1 MEMKAAIIIQA
12 RTGSMRLPGKVLLKV
27 LNKSVLEHLIE
38 RLMRVK
44 AVDRIIVAT
53 TIAQDD
59 NKIVDI
65 AVKMG
70 ISVYQG
76 SEEDVLDRFY
86 QAALRFGLKDIVR
99 ITADCP
105 LMDPSVV
112 DKGIECYFSS
122 APDYASNVLE
132 RTYPDG
138 EDVEVFSFNALQR
151 AWKEAKLLPER
162 EHVTLYIRKH
172 PEKFKLTNFKNA
184 INIADKRWTL
194 DREEDFIFV
203 KKVYEGLYPDNKYF
217 GMEDVINFLKENSG
231 TEEINKKWVK
241 QYE

>member
-1 MEMKAAIIIQA
+1 MKAAIIVQA
-12 RTGSMRLPGKVLLKV
+12 RTGSTRLPGKVLLKV
-27 LNKSVLEHLIE
+27 LDKSMLEHLIE
-38 RLMRVK
+38 RLMRAK
-44 AVDRIIVAT
+44 ASDKIIVAT
-53 TIAQDD
+53 TTAQDD
-59 NKIVDI
+59 NKIVDLT
-65 AVKMG
+65 AKMG
-70 ISVYQG
+70 VSAYQG

-99 ITADCP
+99 ITGDCP
-105 LMDPSVV
+105 LMDPSVI

-122 APDYASNVLE
+122 ASDYASNVSE

-138 EDVEVFSFNALQR
+138 EDVEVFSFNALRR

-172 PEKFKLTNFKNA
+172 PEKFKLTNFKND

-194 DREEDFIFV
+194 DREEDFIFI
-203 KKVYEGLYPDNKYF
+203 KKVYEGLYPGNKYF
-217 GMEDVINFLKENSG
+217 GIEDIISFLEENSG
-231 TEEINKKWVK
+231 LEEINKKWVK

>member
-1 MEMKAAIIIQA
+1 MKATIIVQA
-12 RTGSMRLPGKVLLKV
+12 RTGSTRLPGKVLLKV

-38 RLMRVK
+38 RLMRAK

-59 NKIVDI
+59 NKIVDL
-65 AVKMG
+65 AAKMG
-70 ISVYQG
+70 ISAYQG

-86 QAALRFGLKDIVR
+86 QTALQFGLKDIVR

-105 LMDPSVV
+105 LMDPSVI

-122 APDYASNVLE
+122 ATDYASNVLE

-138 EDVEVFSFNALQR
+138 EDVEVFSFDALRR
-151 AWKEAKLLPER
+151 AWKETRLRSER
-162 EHVTLYIRKH
+162 EHVTLYVRKH
-172 PEKFKLTNFKNA
+172 PEKFKLTNFKNE

-203 KKVYEGLYPDNKYF
+203 KKVYEGLYPDKQYF
-217 GMEDVINFLKENSG
+217 GMEDIMNFLKNNPG